1 MDGARRRR
9 GGHGAALSREL
20 SEELGAEA
28 AAASQVFLFSSPL
41 DAGVAVQRFVVTRLA
56 TLDKSARSGP
66 EFSDRSRDGY
76 DLDRI
81 DLRSDV
87 TLIDTKPT
95 AVKEFSLAYP

>member
-1 MDGARRRR
+1 M
-9 GGHGAALSREL
+9 
-20 SEELGAEA
+20 
-28 AAASQVFLFSSPL
+28 FLFSSPL